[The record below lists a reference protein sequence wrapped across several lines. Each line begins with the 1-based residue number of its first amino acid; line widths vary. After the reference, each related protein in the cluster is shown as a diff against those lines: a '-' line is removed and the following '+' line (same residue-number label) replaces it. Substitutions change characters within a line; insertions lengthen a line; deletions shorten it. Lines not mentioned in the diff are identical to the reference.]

1 MDLIMGAISCPQMAS
16 PSQALH
22 WAQTISNTTWGHQ
35 LSFHPFSRGDAPV
48 HFSSLWPDKEIL
60 VATYK
65 EANLGQCVYDLC
77 KLLLVTNSDKSLDA
91 LLEDHVSYL
100 YFSLSLSLS
109 LSELLN
115 LNSCYS
121 LLLIFAGADGEP
133 CV

>member
-1 MDLIMGAISCPQMAS
+1 MAS

-65 EANLGQCVYDLC
+65 EANLGQCVFDLC
-77 KLLLVTNSDKSLDA
+77 KLLLVTSSNKSLDA
-91 LLEDHVSYL
+91 LLEDHVSCQCCSL
-100 YFSLSLSLS
+100 PLSPSPSLSHPSFIIL
-109 LSELLN
+109 
-115 LNSCYS
+115 
-121 LLLIFAGADGEP
+121 FHQ
-133 CV
+133 

>member
-1 MDLIMGAISCPQMAS
+1 MAS

-65 EANLGQCVYDLC
+65 EANLGQCVFDLC
-77 KLLLVTNSDKSLDA
+77 KLLLVTSSDKSLDA
-91 LLEDHVSYL
+91 LLEDHVSYQCIVL
-100 YFSLSLSLS
+100 SLPPSLSLSLS
-109 LSELLN
+109 LFMN
-115 LNSCYS
+115 
-121 LLLIFAGADGEP
+121 
-133 CV
+133 